1 MAQTTC
7 GSVLRFAREKKGYG
21 LETVA
26 RRLRIRPDI
35 LEAIENNDFSSMP
48 PRGYTRNMI
57 NAYARFLGLN
67 PTEIVN
73 MYLDDVSAHQVKNV
87 RAAKDPHANFEIGH
101 EKRLSRNRDKETDT
115 TSSRESRESRDAIR
129 SSERAA
135 YNSASG
141 GYRTRMGRDLYDD
154 RTEYARSGYGARKH
168 TDSEP
173 FTDEPAFSRAR
184 NERTP
189 STDASTRGDAAT
201 RRRTSRRG
209 ETPNV
214 SRGLTTAFGA
224 VGGVASDFLSSAS
237 PRKKG
242 PSSVNSTY
250 GNMYG
255 GRSNKG
261 LVEHMPIIV
270 VAGVLLIILIIVL
283 SIVIGSRGNAQTD
296 VSTLP
301 VTGISDTTTEEDEEI
316 TPVKEVAPTSVTVKY
331 DVKSGQSAYVEI
343 FIDDGDAQPLM
354 LTGPTSQTVD
364 VTGKW
369 TIATWAKDAI
379 TLTVDGEKVDMQTS
393 QDYDGM
399 YAYTVDFNKILDEWN
414 ATHNTKTSSSA
425 SSSESSS
432 NSNSASSSSS
442 SSSSSSASSSSST
455 ATGTPTSTSSTN

>member
-87 RAAKDPHANFEIGH
+87 RAAKDPHTNFEIGH
-101 EKRLSRNRDKETDT
+101 EKRLSRNRDREAEK

-168 TDSEP
+168 TESEP
-173 FTDEPAFSRAR
+173 FTDEPAFSRAK

-189 STDASTRGDAAT
+189 STDASTRSDGTT
-201 RRRTSRRG
+201 RRRTSH
-209 ETPNV
+209 
-214 SRGLTTAFGA
+214 RGLTTAFGA
-224 VGGVASDFLSSAS
+224 VGGAASDFLSSAS
-237 PRKKG
+237 SRKKG

-270 VAGVLLIILIIVL
+270 VAGVVLIILIIVL

-343 FIDDGDAQPLM
+343 FVDDGEAQPLM

-393 QDYDGM
+393 QDYGGM

-414 ATHNTKTSSSA
+414 ATHNTKTSS
-425 SSSESSS
+425 
-432 NSNSASSSSS
+432 NSSSSS
-442 SSSSSSASSSSST
+442 SSSNSSN
-455 ATGTPTSTSSTN
+455 ATGTPSSTSSTN

>member
-101 EKRLSRNRDKETDT
+101 EKRLSRNRDKETER

-168 TDSEP
+168 TESEP
-173 FTDEPAFSRAR
+173 FTDEPAFSRAK

-189 STDASTRGDAAT
+189 SADASTRSNGTT
-201 RRRTSRRG
+201 RRRTSHRS
-209 ETPNV
+209 ETPSV
-214 SRGLTTAFGA
+214 SQGLTTAFGA

-237 PRKKG
+237 SRKKG

-250 GNMYG
+250 GNMYS

-270 VAGVLLIILIIVL
+270 VAGVVLIILIVVL

-301 VTGISDTTTEEDEEI
+301 VTGISDTTTEEDEEV

-331 DVKSGQSAYVEI
+331 DVKNGQSAYVEI
-343 FIDDGDAQPLM
+343 FVDDGDAQPLM

-393 QDYDGM
+393 QDHGGM
-399 YAYTVDFNKILDEWN
+399 YAYTVDFNKVLDEWN
-414 ATHNTKTSSSA
+414 ATHNTKTSSS
-425 SSSESSS
+425 SSS
-432 NSNSASSSSS
+432 SASSSSS
-442 SSSSSSASSSSST
+442 SSSSNSSSSNSSS
-455 ATGTPTSTSSTN
+455 ATGTPSSTSSTN